1 MRPCL
6 FWWEGI
12 DHSGLC
18 IIGLPCIHACNLYTV
33 ARVLIELCDES
44 VTYSDSWWHVTQD
57 ASRMRDRDERL
68 AGVPRLLATGPCKHK
83 QWGRCS
89 LAPSPGLA
97 TSTTLTIQFYKCC
110 SVTLSQSTN
119 KTKHRAHAREHER
132 PPVYGVRLQPTFVF
146 FSVFFNIL
154 IRVELLR
161 VDEFNIDWWNHVIL
175 NPSQRTKSSFVLF
188 NLVLFVQKLLTFY
201 KVCLPWWYDFNF
213 YEGKIIPLSRSLCQD
228 SNYDNGAANY
238 QLFDPCLKQYHR
250 GLLRKIRLRLRMRC
264 R

>member
-1 MRPCL
+1 MFLGSQPWPGHQHNIDNTILQML
-6 FWWEGI
+6 FC
-12 DHSGLC
+12 H
-18 IIGLPCIHACNLYTV
+18 TV
-33 ARVLIELCDES
+33 TVDKQNKTQGTRKGAWTPARV
-44 VTYSDSWWHVTQD
+44 
-57 ASRMRDRDERL
+57 
-68 AGVPRLLATGPCKHK
+68 
-83 QWGRCS
+83 RCT
-89 LAPSPGLA
+89 P
-97 TSTTLTIQFYKCC
+97 TTNICFLFRIFQH
-110 SVTLSQSTN
+110 LNQS
-119 KTKHRAHAREHER
+119 
-132 PPVYGVRLQPTFVF
+132 GTFTC
-146 FSVFFNIL
+146 
-154 IRVELLR
+154 RR